1 MLVTTLI
8 FCAVICII
16 SNINNKAVYYTIK
29 KDNKQKEDDGYY
41 EFEKIRNRI
50 YIVLQYLT
58 NTRDNI
64 KIYRCNNYL
73 MTINADKLLNELTCY
88 IMLTEDK
95 LYEKYQLTTNYSLPY
110 ILSILLATR
119 YNKTIKY
126 KDIQLQSDIDKISFM
141 FSICLD
147 ADVIKNYAKLYT
159 DVKYEQI

>member
-1 MLVTTLI
+1 MLITTLI

-41 EFEKIRNRI
+41 EFEKIKNRI
-50 YIVLQYLT
+50 YIVVQYLT
-58 NTRDNI
+58 NIRDNI

-88 IMLTEDK
+88 IMLTEGK
-95 LYEKYQLTTNYSLPY
+95 LYEKYQLTANYSLPY

-147 ADVIKNYAKLYT
+147 ANVIKNYAKLYT